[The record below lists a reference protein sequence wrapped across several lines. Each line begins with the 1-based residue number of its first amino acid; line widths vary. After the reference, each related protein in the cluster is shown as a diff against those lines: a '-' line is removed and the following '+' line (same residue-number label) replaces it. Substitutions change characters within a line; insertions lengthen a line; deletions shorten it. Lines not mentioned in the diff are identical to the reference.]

1 MADEE
6 KESNIDEILAD
17 AIKDFN
23 LDDDST
29 NNVEGEASQVPGMQD
44 FLKLLNDP
52 SSKGPFPSP
61 PAGPDKLTMPS
72 EADLEEMF
80 AEFASQTSST
90 EGGASAHQQEFLPV
104 LESMMK
110 SILSKDLL
118 YPPLKDLCDKY
129 PEWLADKR
137 TQLSEEEYKQYNNQ
151 FQVAQQIVQLFEQ
164 QENQQDFNKILELMQ
179 TMQTYGHPPKELISG
194 NSPQPEAIN
203 SIPSE
208 CKVQ

>member
-1 MADEE
+1 MAGGE
-6 KESNIDEILAD
+6 KELNIDDILAD

-23 LDDDST
+23 LDDDTS
-29 NNVEGEASQVPGMQD
+29 NSAEGEATQIPGMQD

-52 SSKGPFPSP
+52 TKGPFTLP
-61 PAGPDKLTMPS
+61 PPPDMLNMPS

-80 AEFASQTSST
+80 AEFASQTSS
-90 EGGASAHQQEFLPV
+90 EGGASATPEFLPV
-104 LESMMK
+104 LETMMK

-118 YPPLKDLCDKY
+118 YPPLKDLCEKY

-137 TQLSEEEYKQYNNQ
+137 AQLSEDEYTQYNNQ

-164 QENQQDFNKILELMQ
+164 QEPQDFNKVLELMQ
-179 TMQTYGHPPKELISG
+179 IMQTYGHPPKELVAG
-194 NSPQPEAIN
+194 NSPQSEAIN
-203 SIPSE
+203 SLPSE